1 MRKVKKA
8 ISKKRAEELLEFQS
22 NLGISFKN
30 LELLNTALCHRSYV
44 HEIDDTMEDNEKL
57 EFLGD
62 AFLGL
67 VISDLLYSQNLYF
80 REGTLARIKSY
91 VVSQPTLH
99 KIGKEIGIQRFILIG
114 KGEEKSGGRDRG
126 ALISDCLEAVIGA
139 YYIDSGYRRAKKLV
153 KKLFFKE
160 ILEVEKNR
168 HQKDY
173 KTILQEYSQKRTKT
187 VPEYVV
193 VGTEGPEHQRRFF
206 VNVRVFGKEYGPGQ
220 GRSKKQAEQEAAQIA
235 LKNLRKRVKMEEMIM
250 KSESKGISEQGER

>member
-1 MRKVKKA
+1 MRKVKKS
-8 ISKKRAEELLEFQS
+8 ISKKRAAELLEFQNS
-22 NLGISFKN
+22 LSIRFKRPD
-30 LELLNTALCHRSYV
+30 LLNTALCHRSYV

-67 VISDLLYSQNLYF
+67 VISDMLYNQNLYF
-80 REGTLARIKSY
+80 REGSLARIKSY

-99 KIGKEIGIQRFILIG
+99 KVGKQIGIQRFILLG

-139 YYIDSGYRRAKKLV
+139 YYIDSGYRQAKKLV

-173 KTILQEYSQKRTKT
+173 KTILQEYTQKKSRT

-206 VNVRVFGKEYGPGQ
+206 VNVKVLGKVYGPGQ
-220 GRSKKQAEQEAAQIA
+220 GRSKKQAEQEAAHFA
-235 LKNLRKRVKMEEMIM
+235 LKSLRKKVKMKELIIE
-250 KSESKGISEQGER
+250 SEPRRICDQGER